1 MWLRRERY
9 DFYLLKILLLS
20 RKDTTIRSQVI
31 GLQSYLTCLRFYLTC
46 LEIYPAYS
54 FFYPIN
60 QRSHAESIPKSEG
73 HPAQTECPSSSTNTV
88 FNVIITIYETILKRL
103 THPNGFRN
111 IFPEATFIIQ
121 FFALIYIDIWS
132 FSCNE

>member
-46 LEIYPAYS
+46 LEIYPACS

-60 QRSHAESIPKSEG
+60 KRSHAESIPKSEG
-73 HPAQTECPSSSTNTV
+73 HPTQAEQKALFYSLYQYV
-88 FNVIITIYETILKRL
+88 FY
-103 THPNGFRN
+103 
-111 IFPEATFIIQ
+111 IFPICTTRYHTETYHHKKGIPNKRNAPLLSVKNYFLRNQ
-121 FFALIYIDIWS
+121 
-132 FSCNE
+132 